1 VLSVMASFHV
11 RRGAGLRRGATALL
25 AASSMAWGAAPACSA
40 SLPATASPHA
50 MVVTAQHLATDVG
63 LAILKQGGNAVDA
76 AVAIGYAEAVVNPC
90 CGNIGGGGFMLL
102 HLHGRGETVVDF
114 RETAPARASADMYL
128 DAGGNLV
135 PEASILGYKAV
146 AIPGTVLGL
155 DAALKN
161 YGTLPRAAVIAPAI
175 RLARQ
180 GFVLT
185 QADADILAA
194 QSDHIRKDPQLRGI
208 FLKPDGS
215 SLRAGERLVQA
226 DLARTLTGISK
237 QGPDYFYRGPV
248 ARSVVAASQASGGIL
263 STADFASYR
272 IDVAKPLRCSY
283 RGYTIVSVAPPSS
296 GGVALCEMLNILEG
310 YDLKS
315 LGFHS
320 AAATRL
326 MVEAMRYAF
335 ADRNDALGDP
345 AFVDNPLEKLLS
357 KDYAAAIR
365 SKIDRGIAPQQVAVS
380 REKPQT
386 THYSV
391 LDKDGNAASVTYTL
405 NGSLGALVAAPGTG
419 VLLNDE
425 MDDFTGKPGVANQF
439 GLVQGSKNAIAP
451 GKRPL
456 SSMSPAIVLKDGKP
470 FLVLGS
476 PGGSR
481 IITATLEA
489 LVNVVDYGMEPQAA
503 VDAPRFHYQGQPDRI
518 FAEPLAFSPDTRA
531 LLEAAGYQL
540 EEQSPWAAVELI
552 QSDNAV
558 LSGANDA
565 RRPAGSARGY

>member
-1 VLSVMASFHV
+1 M
-11 RRGAGLRRGATALL
+11 
-25 AASSMAWGAAPACSA
+25 
-40 SLPATASPHA
+40 
-50 MVVTAQHLATDVG
+50 TAQHLATDVG
-63 LAILKQGGNAVDA
+63 LAILKHGGNAVDA

-102 HLHGRGETVVDF
+102 HLKGRGEIVIDF
-114 RETAPARASADMYL
+114 RETAPARASANMYL
-128 DAGGNLV
+128 DAAGNPV
-135 PEASILGYKAV
+135 SGASLFGYKAV
-146 AIPGTVLGL
+146 AIPGTVMGL

-175 RLARQ
+175 RLAQQ
-180 GFVLT
+180 GFMLT
-185 QADADILAA
+185 QADADILNA
-194 QSDHIRKDPQLRGI
+194 QADHIRKDPYLRGI
-208 FLKPDGS
+208 FQKPDGS
-215 SLRAGERLVQA
+215 SLRAGDLLVQR
-226 DLARTLTGISK
+226 DLARTLTGISRH
-237 QGPDYFYRGPV
+237 GADYFYRGPV
-248 ARSVVAASQASGGIL
+248 AQSVGAASQASGGVL
-263 STADFASYR
+263 SAADFASYR
-272 IDVAKPLRCSY
+272 VDTAKPLSCSY
-283 RGYTIVSVAPPSS
+283 RGYTVVSVAPPSS
-296 GGVALCEMLNILEG
+296 GGVALCEILNILEG

-320 AAATRL
+320 AAATRV

-345 AFVDNPLEKLLS
+345 AFVDNPLDKLLS
-357 KDYAAAIR
+357 KDYAEEIR
-365 SKIDRGIAPQQVAVS
+365 SKIDQGIAPRQVAAT
-380 REKPQT
+380 REKPET

-419 VLLNDE
+419 LLLNDE
-425 MDDFTGKPGVANQF
+425 MDDFTTKPGAANQF

-456 SSMSPAIVLKDGKP
+456 SSMSPTIVLKDGKP

-503 VDAPRFHYQGQPDRI
+503 VDAPRFHYQGQPNEI
-518 FAEPLAFSPDTRA
+518 FAEPLAFSADTAA
-531 LLEAAGYQL
+531 LLKAAGYQL
-540 EEQSPWAAVELI
+540 EEQSPWSAVELI
-552 QSDNAV
+552 RSGDGI

-565 RRPAGSARGY
+565 RRPAGSAKGY

>member
-1 VLSVMASFHV
+1 
-11 RRGAGLRRGATALL
+11 
-25 AASSMAWGAAPACSA
+25 
-40 SLPATASPHA
+40 
-50 MVVTAQHLATDVG
+50 
-63 LAILKQGGNAVDA
+63 
-76 AVAIGYAEAVVNPC
+76 
-90 CGNIGGGGFMLL
+90 
-102 HLHGRGETVVDF
+102 
-114 RETAPARASADMYL
+114 
-128 DAGGNLV
+128 V
-135 PEASILGYKAV
+135 PEDSLFGYKAV
-146 AIPGTVLGL
+146 AVPGTVLGL

-161 YGTLPRAAVIAPAI
+161 YGTMPRAAVIAPAI

-180 GFVLT
+180 GFELT
-185 QADADILAA
+185 QADADILGA
-194 QSDHIRKDPQLRGI
+194 QADHIAKDPQLRKI
-208 FLKPDGS
+208 FLNADGIP
-215 SLRAGERLVQA
+215 LRAGDRLVQT
-226 DLARTLTGISK
+226 DLAKTLTGISK

-248 ARSVVAASQASGGIL
+248 AHSVVAASRASGGIL
-263 STADFASYR
+263 SVGDFASYR
-272 IDVAKPLRCSY
+272 VDVAKPLSCSY
-283 RGYTIVSVAPPSS
+283 RGYTVVSVAPPSS
-296 GGVALCEMLNILEG
+296 GGVSLCEILNILEG

-335 ADRNDALGDP
+335 TDRNDALGDP

-357 KDYAAAIR
+357 KGYAAQIR
-365 SKIDRGIAPQQVAVS
+365 SKIDRGIAPKQVAVS

-425 MDDFTGKPGVANQF
+425 MDDFTAKPGAANQF

-456 SSMSPAIVLKDGKP
+456 SSMSPTIVLKDGKP
-470 FLVLGS
+470 VLVLGS

-503 VDAPRFHYQGQPDRI
+503 VDAPRFHYQGQPDKI
-518 FAEPLAFSPDTRA
+518 FAEPLSFSPDTRA
-531 LLEAAGYQL
+531 LLEGAGYRI

-552 QSDNAV
+552 RSDNGV